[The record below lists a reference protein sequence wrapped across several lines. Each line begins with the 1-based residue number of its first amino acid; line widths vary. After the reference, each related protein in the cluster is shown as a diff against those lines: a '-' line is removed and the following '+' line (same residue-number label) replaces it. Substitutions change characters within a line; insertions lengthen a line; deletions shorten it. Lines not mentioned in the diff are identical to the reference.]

1 MPILDPVPLSCLS
14 EQLPA
19 AAPSASVDIQICHFQ
34 PMLCSGKG
42 GRNFAQPFVPLFVCL
57 PCRRSYPSC
66 MTTIQWDP
74 MGIQS
79 LRLEHTTL
87 LHTSCSWWATSER
100 RCRSEASPQ
109 PTRRPR
115 TRSRCSRPLC
125 CGRAYVTVTLPY
137 GAARSS
143 HRLPLLEAAG
153 GGFLASPASR
163 GVGLPS
169 RHLEGSGR
177 PVWGRS
183 EGAQPPP
190 AREFGAQPPSSPSP
204 DRPRVLL
211 ERRFR
216 ALGRRVIVLVAASR
230 RADARRSRA
239 ERVARA
245 RRPSGP
251 FAARQGLA
259 EVASATRLHANCDS
273 LIVIS
278 RKNLGLCEIST
289 RVYGCV

>member
-1 MPILDPVPLSCLS
+1 MLGTL
-14 EQLPA
+14 A
-19 AAPSASVDIQICHFQ
+19 IC
-34 PMLCSGKG
+34 
-42 GRNFAQPFVPLFVCL
+42 A
-57 PCRRSYPSC
+57 RRI
-66 MTTIQWDP
+66 THLGTAFEGLEGQ
-74 MGIQS
+74 GLQS
-79 LRLEHTTL
+79 LRRRRTTWPS
-87 LHTSCSWWATSER
+87 TSCSWWVTSER

-109 PTRRPR
+109 PTRRPPA
-115 TRSRCSRPLC
+115 RSRRSRPLC
-125 CGRAYVTVTLPY
+125 RGRAYVTVTLPY

-190 AREFGAQPPSSPSP
+190 AREFVAQPPSSPSP

-251 FAARQGLA
+251 FAARQGLKRRHVHRDRSPPCSDA
-259 EVASATRLHANCDS
+259 ARRATHARAVRPPS
-273 LIVIS
+273 
-278 RKNLGLCEIST
+278 
-289 RVYGCV
+289 

>member
-1 MPILDPVPLSCLS
+1 MLGTLTVCARRTSHICGASDLSPPLAL
-14 EQLPA
+14 
-19 AAPSASVDIQICHFQ
+19 
-34 PMLCSGKG
+34 
-42 GRNFAQPFVPLFVCL
+42 
-57 PCRRSYPSC
+57 
-66 MTTIQWDP
+66 
-74 MGIQS
+74 QS
-79 LRLEHTTL
+79 LRRRRTTRWS
-87 LHTSCSWWATSER
+87 TSCSWWATSER

-109 PTRRPR
+109 PTRRPPA
-115 TRSRCSRPLC
+115 RSRRSRSLC
-125 CGRAYVTVTLPY
+125 RARVYVTVTLPY

-143 HRLPLLEAAG
+143 RWLPLLEAAG
-153 GGFLASPASR
+153 GGFLASPAAR

>member
-1 MPILDPVPLSCLS
+1 MPSTWTACGQWISHLCGASDLSHPLGL
-14 EQLPA
+14 
-19 AAPSASVDIQICHFQ
+19 
-34 PMLCSGKG
+34 
-42 GRNFAQPFVPLFVCL
+42 
-57 PCRRSYPSC
+57 
-66 MTTIQWDP
+66 
-74 MGIQS
+74 QS
-79 LRLEHTTL
+79 LRRRRTTRRS
-87 LHTSCSWWATSER
+87 TSCSWWATSER
-100 RCRSEASPQ
+100 CCRSEAPPQ
-109 PTRRPR
+109 PTRRPPA
-115 TRSRCSRPLC
+115 RSRRSRPLC
-125 CGRAYVTVTLPY
+125 CGRAYVTVTCPY

-143 HRLPLLEAAG
+143 RRLPLLEAAG